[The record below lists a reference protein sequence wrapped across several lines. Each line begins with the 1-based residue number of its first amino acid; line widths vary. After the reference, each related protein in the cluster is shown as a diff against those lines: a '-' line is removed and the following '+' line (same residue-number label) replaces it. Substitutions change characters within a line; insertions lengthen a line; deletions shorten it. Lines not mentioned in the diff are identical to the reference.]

1 MSETDLIGN
10 DLTAQETRLLELL
23 DGLVE
28 LSQDPSLAPNTRSAV
43 LQAIAPLGVAAT
55 GLGLRFE
62 HLTDYG
68 V

>member
-1 MSETDLIGN
+1 MTTDLLGN
-10 DLTAQETRLLELL
+10 EITTQEARLLELL
-23 DGLVE
+23 DGLVD
-28 LSQDPSLAPNTRSAV
+28 LSQEAELQPNTRVAV
-43 LQAIAPLGVAAT
+43 LSAIAPLAVAAT